1 MQHIPLCTSA
11 AHVDEADTA
20 SCGIERD
27 VVKSESED
35 DVLSAWVTKN
45 VSWKEKDELTVR
57 FLNTI
62 PPEWTYRGSGI
73 NVGNIM
79 IWANEWNL
87 RGGGTIPTFTLVR
100 DVDGP
105 SDIRVLFTSKI
116 HELIAANALLVLADG
131 NSFV

>member
-11 AHVDEADTA
+11 AHMDEADTA
-20 SCGIERD
+20 SGGIELD

-45 VSWKEKDELTVR
+45 VSWKETDELTVK

-62 PPEWTYRGSGI
+62 PPEWTYCGSGI
-73 NVGNIM
+73 NMGNIM

-87 RGGGTIPTFTLVR
+87 RGGGTIPMFTLVR

-105 SDIRVLFTSKI
+105 SDIRVLFTSRM
-116 HELIAANALLVLADG
+116 HELIHC
-131 NSFV
+131 